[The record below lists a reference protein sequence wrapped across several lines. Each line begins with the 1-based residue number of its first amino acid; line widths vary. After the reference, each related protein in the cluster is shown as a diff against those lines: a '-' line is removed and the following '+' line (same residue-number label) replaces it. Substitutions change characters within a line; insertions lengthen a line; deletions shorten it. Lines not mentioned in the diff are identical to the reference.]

1 MYPFCH
7 KCLGGFISAFGGL
20 GGIIYK
26 VAYTHSL
33 RMGLIPKTVSR
44 HSVLPG
50 GSRVMGRMAV
60 FKLEGVLSHLA
71 GGGGGRVDWKYRSGD
86 SPLEFWAPIDLG
98 WVLKSSISDTFPEN
112 V

>member
-1 MYPFCH
+1 M
-7 KCLGGFISAFGGL
+7 GGFISAFGGL